1 MKKILTIVGPTAV
14 GKTVISVSIA
24 KQLNGEII
32 GLDSRQIYKGMEIGT
47 AQPTE
52 EEMGGIPHHLI
63 GFREPSEPVSA
74 GEYAKLVKEK
84 ITEIQSNGKQPII
97 CGGAG
102 LYYRAL
108 THGIFEGSV
117 SDLSIRK
124 RLNEEYDSNPKELL
138 DVLNSI
144 DPEYGSIVH
153 INNKKR
159 LVRAL
164 EIYETTGRSPSEHF
178 QMQKDG
184 SGDTLDLFSVLLCM
198 EKERLNERIEMR
210 TEAMLAEG
218 WVDEVKQLIKYQ
230 TESGLEFPPLNSIG
244 YKQIQSYLKKEISYD
259 EMKEEIIV
267 KTRQYSRRQIQWFRK
282 ENINVTIDVSQLSKN
297 QITENIFD
305 ALYKTKN
312 YSLNKTIE

>member
-14 GKTVISVSIA
+14 GKTSLVVSVA
-24 KQLNGEII
+24 NQLNGEII
-32 GLDSRQIYKGMEIGT
+32 GLDSRQIYKGMAIGT

-74 GEYAKLVKEK
+74 GEYAKLVKGK
-84 ITEIQSNGKQPII
+84 IEEIQSNGKQPII

-124 RLNEEYDSNPKELL
+124 RLNEEYDSNPDKLL

-230 TESGLEFPPLNSIG
+230 TESGLEFPALDSIG

-259 EMKEEIIV
+259 EMKEEIMI
-267 KTRQYSRRQIQWFRK
+267 KTRQFSRRQVQWFKK
-282 ENINVTIDVSQLSKN
+282 EDMDLKIDVSGMTTFQIEDSILSVLHKSKSN
-297 QITENIFD
+297 ST
-305 ALYKTKN
+305 
-312 YSLNKTIE
+312 

>member
-14 GKTVISVSIA
+14 GKTSLVVSVA
-24 KQLNGEII
+24 NQLNGEII

-47 AQPTE
+47 AQPTA

-74 GEYAKLVKEK
+74 GEYAKLVKGK
-84 ITEIQSNGKQPII
+84 IEEIQSNGKQPII

-124 RLNEEYDSNPKELL
+124 RLNEEYDSNPDKLL

-259 EMKEEIIV
+259 EMKEEIMI
-267 KTRQYSRRQIQWFRK
+267 KTRQFSRRQVQWFKK
-282 ENINVTIDVSQLSKN
+282 EDMDLKIDVSGMTTFQIEDSILSVLHKSKSN
-297 QITENIFD
+297 ST
-305 ALYKTKN
+305 
-312 YSLNKTIE
+312 

>member
-14 GKTVISVSIA
+14 GKTSLVVSVA
-24 KQLNGEII
+24 NQLNGEII
-32 GLDSRQIYKGMEIGT
+32 GLDSRQIYKRMALGT
-47 AQPTE
+47 AQPTA

-259 EMKEEIIV
+259 EMKEEIMI
-267 KTRQYSRRQIQWFRK
+267 KTRQFSRRQVQWFKK
-282 ENINVTIDVSQLSKN
+282 EDMDLKIDVSGMTTFQIEDSILSVLHKSKSN
-297 QITENIFD
+297 ST
-305 ALYKTKN
+305 
-312 YSLNKTIE
+312 

>member
-14 GKTVISVSIA
+14 GKTSLVVSVA
-24 KQLNGEII
+24 NQLNGEII
-32 GLDSRQIYKGMEIGT
+32 GLDSRQIYKGMAIGT

-63 GFREPSEPVSA
+63 GFRESSEPVSA
-74 GEYAKLVKEK
+74 GEYAKLVKGK
-84 ITEIQSNGKQPII
+84 IEEIQSNGKQPII

-124 RLNEEYDSNPKELL
+124 RLNEEYDSNPDKLL

-164 EIYETTGRSPSEHF
+164 EIYETTGRSPSEQF
-178 QMQKDG
+178 QKQKDDF
-184 SGDTLDLFSVLLCM
+184 GDTLDLFSVLLCM

-259 EMKEEIIV
+259 EMKEEIMI
-267 KTRQYSRRQIQWFRK
+267 KTRQFSRRQVQWFKK
-282 ENINVTIDVSQLSKN
+282 EDMDLKIDVSGMTTFQIEDSILSVLHKSKSN
-297 QITENIFD
+297 ST
-305 ALYKTKN
+305 
-312 YSLNKTIE
+312 

>member
-14 GKTVISVSIA
+14 GKTSLVVSVA
-24 KQLNGEII
+24 NQLNGEII
-32 GLDSRQIYKGMEIGT
+32 GLDSRQIYKGMAIGT

-74 GEYAKLVKEK
+74 GEYAKLVKGK
-84 ITEIQSNGKQPII
+84 IEEIQSNGKQPII

-124 RLNEEYDSNPKELL
+124 RLNEEYDSNPDKLL

-259 EMKEEIIV
+259 EMKEEIMI
-267 KTRQYSRRQIQWFRK
+267 KTRQFSRRQVQWFKK
-282 ENINVTIDVSQLSKN
+282 EDMDLKIDVSGMTTFQIEDSILSVLHKSKSN
-297 QITENIFD
+297 ST
-305 ALYKTKN
+305 
-312 YSLNKTIE
+312 